1 MRRVCPVPKID
12 NPVNEKDFRPVSIL
26 PVLSKIYEK
35 VILKQLFDYIERTS
49 IYNST
54 QSGFRKGHSTQTILL
69 KFRDD
74 IQKALYK
81 NEITMSVFIDY
92 SKASDTIQHERLIKK
107 LANLNFSNSSI
118 KIILS
123 YLSNRQQ
130 YVQLDNKKSSYR
142 PINFGVPQGSILG
155 PVLFNTYVSSLPSCL
170 KSNSSQYANGT
181 SLYLSNP
188 IGNIQSTLSI
198 LETDIKNPNT
208 LSKNNGLVFNND
220 KVLSVLF
227 TSKRTVYDRIY
238 LMKSNGKSIK
248 QKPTTTLLCYYVVY
262 GQMPYCFVKP
272 LQRVQNCAAGYVL
285 G

>member
-1 MRRVCPVPKID
+1 M
-12 NPVNEKDFRPVSIL
+12 
-26 PVLSKIYEK
+26 
-35 VILKQLFDYIERTS
+35 
-49 IYNST
+49 
-54 QSGFRKGHSTQTILL
+54 QS
-69 KFRDD
+69 
-74 IQKALYK
+74 
-81 NEITMSVFIDY
+81 
-92 SKASDTIQHERLIKK
+92 
-107 LANLNFSNSSI
+107 
-118 KIILS
+118 
-123 YLSNRQQ
+123 
-130 YVQLDNKKSSYR
+130 DNKKSSYR

-262 GQMPYCFVKP
+262 GQMPYYFVKP

>member
-1 MRRVCPVPKID
+1 
-12 NPVNEKDFRPVSIL
+12 
-26 PVLSKIYEK
+26 
-35 VILKQLFDYIERTS
+35 
-49 IYNST
+49 
-54 QSGFRKGHSTQTILL
+54 
-69 KFRDD
+69 
-74 IQKALYK
+74 
-81 NEITMSVFIDY
+81 MSVFIDY

-107 LANLNFSNSSI
+107 LANSNFSNSSI

-130 YVQLDNKKSSYR
+130 YVQLDNKKSLYR

-155 PVLFNTYVSSLPSCL
+155 PVLFNIYVSSLPSCL
-170 KSNSSQYANGT
+170 KSNSSQYANDT

-208 LSKNNGLVFNND
+208 WSKNNGLVFNND

-248 QKPTTTLLCYYVVY
+248 QKPTTTLLCCLR
-262 GQMPYCFVKP
+262 PNALLFC
-272 LQRVQNCAAGYVL
+272 
-285 G
+285 